1 VNLATLTGGD
11 LATLTGGVSIG
22 NDASGDFMLSITGIA
37 VRTRGGGYVANDG
50 RQMVDV
56 TDFVIDGSEGY
67 VYRVPTTDVD
77 RGDLIVTSDAPL
89 ATLFVQDIREDGT
102 IRGIDPRTNRV
113 QIYVQPTNIFNL
125 AFFVKVVGVFDVF
138 RRREDDDLSAIL
150 SFMLLSGGSQ
160 GFGLNNPLA
169 AILLFQALSP
179 NRDRDDI
186 LPLLIAMGG
195 TEGNMLPLLLL
206 ASRFRG
212 SAILHEIGEREEDE
226 EAREERAEVDDLRL
240 EVAAE
245 RARRLQ
251 AEESFAALL
260 ARMTE
265 GRAETGGS
273 ADEPEARRAR
283 EPEAQRARRPR
294 SETTAQT

>member
-1 VNLATLTGGD
+1 
-11 LATLTGGVSIG
+11 
-22 NDASGDFMLSITGIA
+22 
-37 VRTRGGGYVANDG
+37 
-50 RQMVDV
+50 MVDV